1 MPPFDPTVL
10 AEPIALF
17 LQPPVWAAH
26 PFVSLIAWEL
36 PTPRIVAAGHTL
48 NPEIQ
53 PARETFR

>member
-1 MPPFDPTVL
+1 MVL
-10 AEPIALF
+10 AEPIALR